1 MIYKIEGKEETAD
14 AYTFVL
20 SCPSQRTPHYHPLS
34 RLVVDKATFDG
45 WRVGDNLEIE
55 MCWPKIATADAAL
68 GAKSVKP

>member
-20 SCPSQRTPHYHPLS
+20 SCTSPTPHYRPSS

-45 WRVGDNLEIE
+45 WRVGDNLKIEIY
-55 MCWPKIATADAAL
+55 WPTVATAEDAL
-68 GAKSVKP
+68 GAKVAR